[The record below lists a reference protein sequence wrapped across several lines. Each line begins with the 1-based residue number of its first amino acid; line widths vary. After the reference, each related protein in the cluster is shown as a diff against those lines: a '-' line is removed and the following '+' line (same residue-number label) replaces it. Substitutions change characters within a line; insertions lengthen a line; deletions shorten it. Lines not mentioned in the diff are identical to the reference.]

1 MPSFKVALPSTFLC
15 QHLLLEN
22 PRFWLATDSKR
33 GDGRTCTF
41 QPMALLTF
49 VAEGCVVIL
58 PTFPHSISQSSTRK
72 QRVFHF
78 EGKTLQWLRS
88 FWWTINKGM
97 GRVKEDQQGLEHPQ
111 AWRNNNHSLDRAL
124 GKDCYQELEASVEEP
139 SWAHPTLLSDLHL
152 YLPLTNPAR
161 CQRMRGPSEGVIK
174 VCVLGTQKRVA
185 KSRLGGAERGYP
197 THCHYSFTVCFRV
210 MYTTSCTSKIVCVN
224 ICCSGDWIH

>member
-1 MPSFKVALPSTFLC
+1 MSAFTSRKSQVLVSHRLKKRRWQNLHIPAHGSSDFCGWRLCCNSAHVSSFY
-15 QHLLLEN
+15 
-22 PRFWLATDSKR
+22 
-33 GDGRTCTF
+33 
-41 QPMALLTF
+41 
-49 VAEGCVVIL
+49 
-58 PTFPHSISQSSTRK
+58 QSSTRK

-139 SWAHPTLLSDLHL
+139 SWEHPTLLSDLHL